1 MNFTT
6 EKQGGDLLLFTDD
19 YFEPALIF
27 DCGQC
32 FRFDPAPDGSFEGVA
47 FGKRLKIRKENGFIR
62 FFDTSKSDFDGIWRD
77 YFDLGRDYRA
87 CTRDMIE
94 HAGKHREHVARAAER
109 GAGIRLLRQDP
120 WETLCSFII
129 SQNNNIPRIKGLV
142 EKLCREC
149 GDRID
154 DSHFAFPS
162 PEAVRELGEER
173 LKELKFGFRAG
184 YIADAARRVAS
195 GETDLASLFSLGFDE
210 ASAELEKIK
219 GVGKK
224 VASCTLLF
232 GFAKLDAFP
241 IDVWIKKVIDRR
253 FGGELPDLGEYRGL
267 AQQYLFYY
275 ERYL

>member
-1 MNFTT
+1 MNYTT
-6 EKQGGDLLLFTDD
+6 KTDGGDLLLYTDD

-47 FGKRLKIRKENGFIR
+47 FKKRLKIRKEKDFIR
-62 FFDTSKSDFDGIWRD
+62 FFDTTESDLDEVWKDF
-77 YFDLGRDYRA
+77 FDLDRDYRA
-87 CTRDMIE
+87 CTRDITE
-94 HAGKHREHVARAAER
+94 HAGKYRDHVALAAEK

-129 SQNNNIPRIKGLV
+129 SQNNNIPRIKKLV
-142 EKLCREC
+142 EALCREC
-149 GDRID
+149 GERID
-154 DSHFAFPS
+154 STHYAFPT
-162 PEAVRELGEER
+162 PRAVRELGEER
-173 LKELKFGFRAG
+173 LKEMKFGFRAG
-184 YIADAARRVAS
+184 YIADAAERVDT
-195 GETDLASLFSLGFDE
+195 GKTDLSSLYSLGFDE

-232 GFAKLDAFP
+232 GFSKLDAFP
-241 IDVWIKKVIDRR
+241 IDVWIKKVIDAR

>member
-1 MNFTT
+1 MSFTT
-6 EKQGGDLLLFTDD
+6 ERDGGDLLLRTDD

-32 FRFDPAPDGSFEGVA
+32 FRFEGVPDGSFEGVA
-47 FGKRLKIRKENGFIR
+47 FKKRLKIRKEDGFIR
-62 FFDTSKSDFDGIWRD
+62 FFDTSEADFDGIWRN
-77 YFDLGRDYRA
+77 YFDLDRDYRA
-87 CTRDMIE
+87 CTRDIIS
-94 HAGKHREHVARAAER
+94 HAGKHAAHLSLAAER

-129 SQNNNIPRIKGLV
+129 SQNNNIPRIKKLV
-142 EKLCREC
+142 EALCREC
-149 GDRID
+149 GEPVDA
-154 DSHFAFPS
+154 SHFAFPS
-162 PEAVRELGEER
+162 PGAVCALGEER
-173 LKELKFGFRAG
+173 LKQMRFGFRAG
-184 YIADAARRVAS
+184 YIADAAGRVES
-195 GETDLASLFSLGFDE
+195 GKTNLESLFSLDFDE
-210 ASAELEKIK
+210 AEAELEKIK

-232 GFAKLDAFP
+232 GFSKLGAFP
-241 IDVWIKKVIDRR
+241 VDVWIKKVIDAR

>member
-1 MNFTT
+1 MNYTT
-6 EKQGGDLLLFTDD
+6 EKDGGDLLLKTDD
-19 YFEPALIF
+19 FFEPALIF

-47 FGKRLKIRKENGFIR
+47 FKKRLRIRKESGVIR
-62 FFDTSKSDFDGIWRD
+62 FFDTSQSDFDRIWRD

-87 CTRDMIE
+87 CTRDIIE
-94 HAGKHREHVARAAER
+94 HAGKFRAHVALAAER

-129 SQNNNIPRIKGLV
+129 SQNNNIPRIKKLV
-142 EKLCREC
+142 EALCREC
-149 GDRID
+149 GERID
-154 DSHFAFPS
+154 PVRFAFPT
-162 PEAVRELGEER
+162 PKALRELGEER
-173 LKELKFGFRAG
+173 LSEMKFGFRAR
-184 YIADAARRVAS
+184 YLADAAERVCT
-195 GETDLASLFSLGFDE
+195 GKTDLESLFSLGFDE
-210 ASAELEKIK
+210 ASAELEKIT

-232 GFAKLDAFP
+232 GFHKLDAFP
-241 IDVWIKKVIDRR
+241 VDVWIKKVLDER
-253 FGGELPDLGEYRGL
+253 FGGELPELGEYRGL